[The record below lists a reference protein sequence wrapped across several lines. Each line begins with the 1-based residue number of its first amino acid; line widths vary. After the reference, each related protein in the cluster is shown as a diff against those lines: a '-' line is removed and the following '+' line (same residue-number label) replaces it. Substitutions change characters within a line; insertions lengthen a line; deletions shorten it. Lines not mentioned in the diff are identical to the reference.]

1 MKCDVAVIVLRLDVV
16 TENMAAELIRV
27 CEQFLEATA
36 ERVEEPRLIAVN
48 SPRWRTSTSPCR
60 TDW

>member
-1 MKCDVAVIVLRLDVV
+1 MKCDVVAIVLRLDIV
-16 TENMAAELIRV
+16 TENMAAELTQV

-36 ERVEEPRLIAVN
+36 ERVEEPRLVAVDP
-48 SPRWRTSTSPCR
+48 PRWRTSTSPCR